1 MSGRGQI
8 KILSA
13 CRNLLKLMNLGS
25 KSKFQIGKLRI
36 PNIIIFAI
44 LLMPLSYLIAMETR
58 TIYNIR
64 FNFRDGADHF
74 FITLGTTQLQLI
86 FLSLATNNSV
96 IIDTV
101 DHIQDVVDRSKVY
114 FLLTYLL
121 ILIKIKISKNC

>member
-13 CRNLLKLMNLGS
+13 CRKLLKLMNLGT
-25 KSKFQIGKLRI
+25 KSKFQIGQLEI
-36 PNIIIFAI
+36 PNIIVFAI
-44 LLMPLSYLIAMETR
+44 LLLPLSYLITMEMR

-64 FNFRDGADHF
+64 FNFKDGADHF

-86 FLSLATNNSV
+86 FLSLITNNSV

-114 FLLTYLL
+114 FFINIAFKKLFKHCS
-121 ILIKIKISKNC
+121 IPF